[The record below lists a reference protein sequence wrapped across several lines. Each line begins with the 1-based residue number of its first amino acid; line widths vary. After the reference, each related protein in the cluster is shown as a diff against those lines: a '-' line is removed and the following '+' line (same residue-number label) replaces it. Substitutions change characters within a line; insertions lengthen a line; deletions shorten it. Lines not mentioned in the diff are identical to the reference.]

1 MSLINDALKRTAGAQ
16 KQDNQAKQPLPT
28 MQPVERLGRKNPM
41 AIYIVASL
49 VLLSLS
55 ITILAIWVISSSS
68 NKGKNTI
75 AQNKNNSQMVVKS
88 GLADSETK
96 SPLKLEDNAA
106 SPIIFPMPNSNITR
120 GDQQFTEDIGR
131 TVTVKIA
138 QFPSQN
144 LQKTEINVGIEPSS
158 KSKSDEVVLA
168 NQNVNETMPEI
179 VQDKSDSTN
188 IQKTADAVIG
198 NNEKNTIQ
206 TNVSVVQETV
216 KPVFPQIKLNG
227 IFYRQSNPSAIING
241 KLVYKDGIINGVKII
256 SIDKNSVTVE
266 FSNQTQ
272 VIKM

>member
-96 SPLKLEDNAA
+96 SPLKLEDNVA

>member
-28 MQPVERLGRKNPM
+28 MQPVERLRRKNPM

-49 VLLSLS
+49 GLLSLS
-55 ITILAIWVISSSS
+55 IVLLAIWMVSSSS
-68 NKGKNTI
+68 NKEKNAQIGK
-75 AQNKNNSQMVVKS
+75 NSQMVVKS

-96 SPLKLEDNAA
+96 SPSKFEDNAA
-106 SPIIFPMPNSNITR
+106 SPIKISMPKSNLTR
-120 GDQQFTEDIGR
+120 SDQQFTQEIQR

-144 LQKTEINVGIEPSS
+144 SQKTEINVGIEPSS
-158 KSKSDEVVLA
+158 KSKSNEVVLA
-168 NQNVNETMPEI
+168 NQNVDEIRPEI
-179 VQDKSDSTN
+179 VQNKSDSTN
-188 IQKTADAVIG
+188 IHQTADAVIG

-206 TNVSVVQETV
+206 TNASVVQETI
-216 KPVFPQIKLNG
+216 KPVFPQLKLTG

-241 KLVYKDGIINGVKII
+241 KLVYRDGIINGAKVI

-266 FSNQTQ
+266 FSNHTQ